1 MSFHFLLII
10 FPQAHQFSQT
20 LLSKHS
26 SPKIKWYQLT
36 DDIITNTMS
45 WLGCWKI
52 LNSVSLTNSEQINNY
67 QNFFFFKGFWVDP
80 RAFQHPP
87 VKQVLKYN
95 NCFKTS
101 TDNWPFL
108 LLLVLL
114 NILVKHFLVCT
125 TNKKLTY
132 PCNMDCTPEENQR
145 MDFDQ
150 NVGMTTKAT
159 KRMQCWI
166 LTRTN
171 LQPLNFYIFILM

>member
-1 MSFHFLLII
+1 M
-10 FPQAHQFSQT
+10 
-20 LLSKHS
+20 LSKHS

-36 DDIITNTMS
+36 DDITTNTMS

-145 MDFDQ
+145 MDWS
-150 NVGMTTKAT
+150 K
-159 KRMQCWI
+159 CWDD
-166 LTRTN
+166 N
-171 LQPLNFYIFILM
+171 KSNKKNAMLNTDMDKSSPPQLLHLHTYVDICGTM

>member
-1 MSFHFLLII
+1 MISVDRWYHYKYNVLVGMLKNS
-10 FPQAHQFSQT
+10 QFSQPHKFWANKQ
-20 LLSKHS
+20 LSEF
-26 SPKIKWYQLT
+26 L
-36 DDIITNTMS
+36 
-45 WLGCWKI
+45 
-52 LNSVSLTNSEQINNY
+52 
-67 QNFFFFKGFWVDP
+67 FFKGFWVDP

-145 MDFDQ
+145 MDWS
-150 NVGMTTKAT
+150 K
-159 KRMQCWI
+159 CWDD
-166 LTRTN
+166 N
-171 LQPLNFYIFILM
+171 KSNKKNAMLNTDKDKSSPPQLLHLHTYVDICGTM